1 LKYSAI
7 DTLAEACSGSW
18 TNIAASRAG
27 AEVEREKI
35 RSLLKSRRL
44 VPSDTA
50 FVVFGSLA
58 RCEWTSGSD
67 IDWTLLVD
75 GEARENHLTAAQ
87 GIRSALVEAGYKPPS
102 DGGVFGGTVF
112 SHELVHR
119 IGGEPDSNRN
129 TTQRI
134 LLLLE
139 SACLAA
145 EDHEVRER
153 VILQVLKRYVEDD
166 YGYRPPTDWQPYVPR
181 FFLNDVVRYWRT
193 MAVDFAAKRRER
205 EGDGWAIRNIKLR
218 MSRKLL
224 FVAGLAM
231 ALSCKL
237 QPSPRLKVTFESDE
251 QFCSA
256 MTGHLQ
262 ELSDK
267 APLEILAQWCVDFS
281 ANDAARQIFEAY
293 DRFLEL
299 LAGKASRDHLKTLT
313 VNDVQNDEL
322 FSTAREIA
330 ESFQGGLT
338 KLFFATDETLREH
351 TQRYGVF

>member
-1 LKYSAI
+1 LKESAI
-7 DTLAEACSGSW
+7 DTLQAACSASW
-18 TNIAASRAG
+18 TNIAASRTG
-27 AEVEREKI
+27 AHSERDRI
-35 RSLLKSRRL
+35 RSLLRAQRL

-58 RCEWTSGSD
+58 RCDWTSGSD
-67 IDWTLLVD
+67 VDWTLLVD
-75 GEARENHLTAAQ
+75 GEAREDHLSAAH
-87 GIRSALVEAGYKPPS
+87 GIRSALVEAGYKEPS
-102 DGGVFGGTVF
+102 GEGVFGGTVF

-119 IGGEPDSNRN
+119 IGGESDSNRN

-139 SACLAA
+139 SASLGG
-145 EDHEVRER
+145 DDRDVRER
-153 VILQVLKRYVEDD
+153 VILQLLKRYVEDD
-166 YGYRPPTDWQPYVPR
+166 YGYRPSAGWRPYVPR

-205 EGDGWAIRNIKLR
+205 AGRGWAIRNLKLR

-224 FVAGLAM
+224 FVAGLSM

-237 QPSPRLKVTFESDE
+237 RPSTRLTETFESDE

-262 ELSDK
+262 ELADK
-267 APLEILAQWCVDFS
+267 TPLEILAQWCIDFS
-281 ANDAARQIFEAY
+281 AHGAAVEIFGSY

-299 LAGKASRDHLKTLT
+299 LADESSRKHLETLS
-313 VNDVQNDEL
+313 VEAAQADDL
-322 FSTAREIA
+322 FARAREIA
-330 ESFQGGLT
+330 REYQEGLT
-338 KLFFATDETLREH
+338 RLFFATDGKLTEH